1 MTAIRIIASTKRI
14 PSTIVADGKEY
25 AFPALLFSV
34 CMNTKYEGGGFQ
46 FCPHAESDDGLL
58 DVCVGNHLSQF
69 DFFRIFPYAYSGK
82 HLKFKGV
89 TEMKAKEIE
98 IKVEKPMWV
107 HTDGEV
113 NCQSTH
119 IQIHLLKEKLQML
132 N

>member
-1 MTAIRIIASTKRI
+1 
-14 PSTIVADGKEY
+14 
-25 AFPALLFSV
+25 
-34 CMNTKYEGGGFQ
+34 
-46 FCPHAESDDGLL
+46 
-58 DVCVGNHLSQF
+58 
-69 DFFRIFPYAYSGK
+69 
-82 HLKFKGV
+82 
-89 TEMKAKEIE
+89 MKAREIE

>member
-1 MTAIRIIASTKRI
+1 
-14 PSTIVADGKEY
+14 
-25 AFPALLFSV
+25 
-34 CMNTKYEGGGFQ
+34 MNTKYEGGGFQ

-69 DFFRIFPYAYSGK
+69 DFFRIFPYAYSGN